1 MIVVLDHENFVN
13 QIRKLRA
20 ENNRLKEENRSM
32 NETLT
37 TTIGQLQSQMTQAM
51 GAALQKKVELEKK
64 LADTRKENEILQAR
78 LSELESES
86 D

>member
-32 NETLT
+32 NETLI